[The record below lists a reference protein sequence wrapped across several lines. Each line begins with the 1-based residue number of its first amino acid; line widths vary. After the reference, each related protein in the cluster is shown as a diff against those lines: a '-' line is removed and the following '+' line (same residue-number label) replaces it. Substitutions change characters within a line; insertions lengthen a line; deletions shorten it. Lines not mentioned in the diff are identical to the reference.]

1 MKKIAFLDRDGTLI
15 WEPEDT
21 KQVNGLEQLVLIK
34 GVISALKRLQNAGF
48 ELVVVS
54 NQDGLGTAE
63 NPIENYELINEKLK
77 EILASEEIYFSNWLT
92 CPHYKTENC
101 ECRKPKI
108 GLVKSFENE
117 IDKAKSVMIGDRDT
131 DIEFANNLGIR
142 GYKICEK
149 CGWKEIVND
158 ILQRKASVKRETKET
173 KIAVDLNIDGNGKS
187 EINTGL
193 NFFNH
198 MLEQVAKHSGFD
210 LKIDCKGDIQVDEHH
225 TIEDV
230 AICFGEA
237 FLKALNDKK
246 GISRFASERFVPMDD
261 SLAYVA
267 VDVSGRPFCVFDAK
281 FEREYCGD
289 MPTEMVEHFFQSF
302 AVASRMN
309 INIKIDG
316 QNTHH
321 KIEGCFKAFGKCLT
335 DCSRITSKNIVST
348 KGVL

>member
-15 WEPEDT
+15 WEPEDIQ
-21 KQVNGLEQLVLIK
+21 QVNGLEQLVLIK
-34 GVISALKRLQNAGF
+34 GVISGLKRLKNAGF
-48 ELVVVS
+48 ELLIIS
-54 NQDGLGTAE
+54 NQDGLGSAE
-63 NPIENYELINEKLK
+63 NPTENYELINEKLK
-77 EILASEEIYFSNWLT
+77 EIFASEEIYFSNWLT
-92 CPHYKTENC
+92 CPHYKSENC

-117 IDKAKSVMIGDRDT
+117 IDTAKSVMIGDRDT
-131 DIEFANNLGIR
+131 DVEFAKNLGIR
-142 GYKICEK
+142 GYKISENY
-149 CGWKEIVND
+149 GWKEIVD
-158 ILQRKASVKRETKET
+158 EILQRKASIKRETKET
-173 KIAVDLNIDGNGKS
+173 KIAVDLNIDGSGKS

-198 MLEQVAKHSGFD
+198 MLEQVAKHGKFD
-210 LKIDCKGDIQVDEHH
+210 LKIDCKGDLQVDEHH

-237 FLKALNDKK
+237 FLKALGDKK
-246 GISRFASERFVPMDD
+246 GIERFASERFVPMDE

-267 VDVSGRPFCVFDAK
+267 IDVSGRPFCVFDAK

-302 AVASRMN
+302 AVASKTN

-316 QNTHH
+316 KNTHH
-321 KIEGCFKAFGKCLT
+321 KIESCFKAFGKVLCDAT
-335 DCSRITSKNIVST
+335 KTVDNNISST